1 VQPALLAMAVSAI
14 CQKITLEEFQYRSG
28 IACKTAAK
36 CVLEYLVNNGIG
48 KNLRNGYSFSKVD
61 RVKLAILALQS
72 GTDIEAISK
81 SLSWQDFEEFA
92 SRLLNLSGYVAECNV
107 RFSKPSRIQI
117 DVVGVNYNS
126 QLAIVVD
133 CKHWQRN
140 NLSSITYYARKQAQR
155 TSLLLLHRR
164 KKISHAV
171 PIILTLYPMGIKL
184 VDSIPVVPIIKFNS
198 FIENVALYLSKIKVI
213 YA

>member
-1 VQPALLAMAVSAI
+1 MQPVLLAMAVSAI
-14 CQKITLEEFQYRSG
+14 CQKITLEEFQDRSG

-48 KNLRNGYSFSKVD
+48 KNLRNRYSFSKAD

-72 GTDIEAISK
+72 GTDIEVISK

-133 CKHWQRN
+133 CKHWHRN

-155 TSLLLLHRR
+155 TSLLLLHRKDFSR
-164 KKISHAV
+164 CSYN
-171 PIILTLYPMGIKL
+171 T
-184 VDSIPVVPIIKFNS
+184 DSILWI
-198 FIENVALYLSKIKVI
+198 
-213 YA
+213 

>member
-1 VQPALLAMAVSAI
+1 VQCAI
-14 CQKITLEEFQYRSG
+14 F
-28 IACKTAAK
+28 
-36 CVLEYLVNNGIG
+36 
-48 KNLRNGYSFSKVD
+48 
-61 RVKLAILALQS
+61 
-72 GTDIEAISK
+72 
-81 SLSWQDFEEFA
+81 
-92 SRLLNLSGYVAECNV
+92 
-107 RFSKPSRIQI
+107 KPSRIQI

-171 PIILTLYPMGIKL
+171 PIILTLYPMDIKL

-198 FIENVALYLSKIKVI
+198 FIENVALYLSKSYMRKSRICLLMDDLAI
-213 YA
+213 FLIN

>member
-1 VQPALLAMAVSAI
+1 MQPVLLAMAVSAL

-48 KNLRNGYSFSKVD
+48 KNLQNGYSFSRVD
-61 RVKLAILALQS
+61 RLKVAILALQS
-72 GTDIEAISK
+72 GNDIGVISK

-92 SRLLNLSGYVAECNV
+92 STLLNLSGYVAECNV
-107 RFSKPSRIQI
+107 RFSKPNRIQI

-133 CKHWQRN
+133 CKHWRRN
-140 NLSSITYYARKQAQR
+140 NFSSITYYARKQAHR

-164 KKISHAV
+164 NKICQAV
-171 PIILTLYPMGIKL
+171 PMILTLYPVDMKL
-184 VDSIPVVPIIKFNS
+184 VDGIPIVPIIKFNS